1 MITIHLKTYY
11 FILNLNFGEI
21 KHQEFLSNPNLHP
34 KQGKAFN
41 WTGVRLKD
49 DRKMIKI
56 YFLIFFIFLIFFK
69 YYYNKI
75 I

>member
-41 WTGVRLKD
+41 WTSVRLKD
-49 DRKMIKI
+49 DRKMIKN
-56 YFLIFFIFLIFFK
+56 YFLIFFIFLNLF
-69 YYYNKI
+69 
-75 I
+75 